1 MKKFLFPV
9 CLVFFIACAVAFFPL
24 QEGSIRGTVIPPEGA
39 YNVVAF
45 SATDTIKEAI
55 NMGNF
60 QITGV
65 KPGTYKVLIAA
76 HAPYRNVVRDGI
88 VIANGNVVDLGEI
101 QLPR

>member
-1 MKKFLFPV
+1 MKKLFLNTV
-9 CLVFFIACAVAFFPL
+9 IVFFISCLAAFVSL
-24 QEGSIRGTVIPPEGA
+24 QEGSIRGTVTPPEGA

-45 SATDTIKEAI
+45 SATDTIKGPI

-76 HAPYRNVVRDGI
+76 HAPYKDVVRDGV